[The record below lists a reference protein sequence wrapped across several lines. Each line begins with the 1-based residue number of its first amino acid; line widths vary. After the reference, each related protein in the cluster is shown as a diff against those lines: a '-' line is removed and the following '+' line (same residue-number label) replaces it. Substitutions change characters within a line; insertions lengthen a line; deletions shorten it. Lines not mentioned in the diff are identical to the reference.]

1 MHIFDF
7 FRRMFPAALPAAEPA
22 PRKGRDGSPSR
33 PKKKPTVKKS
43 LSVAPKKKP
52 APKKK

>member
-1 MHIFDF
+1 MHLFDF
-7 FRRMFPAALPAAEPA
+7 FRRMFPAALPPADLA

-33 PKKKPTVKKS
+33 PKKKPTVNKS
-43 LSVAPKKKP
+43 SPVAAKKKP

>member
-7 FRRMFPAALPAAEPA
+7 LRRIFPAAIPPAEPA
-22 PRKGRDGSPSR
+22 IKPLRKPRA
-33 PKKKPTVKKS
+33 KKPTIRKS
-43 LSVAPKKKP
+43 RIVAAKKKP